1 MVYYRWPFKQI
12 IEGLMA
18 TITPFYRSANK
29 DFTLVNGDCVSV
41 LEAFDFKFD
50 MIFADPPYFLSNGG
64 ISVSSGKVVCVD
76 KGEWDKAPSAEYID
90 EFNRRWLSACK
101 DKLKDNGTIW
111 ISGTH
116 HNIFSVADQLSELGF
131 KILNVVTWNKT
142 DPPDNVSHRVFKHS
156 AEYIIWAKKS
166 KRAQHRYN
174 YELMR
179 QLNDG
184 KQMTDVW
191 RMPAVAKWEKSCG
204 KHPTQKP
211 LSLLARISMASTK
224 EDDWVLDPFNGSGT
238 TGVAASLLGRKF
250 LGIDMERSY
259 LELASMRREELENEE
274 VRQAYKEMVLVD
286 FNGAIQAEKPHH
298 VLVGRICS
306 EEQWEW
312 FEKSHTYTLP
322 ISKILSMPKLLGA
335 EYVLAFLGKDSKRA
349 QLCRISSVKPQ
360 VKTREQVTEMASHT
374 SDYKPTRDRTYWLI
388 HLEKP
393 LDELKGK
400 VFNKSLLLNMQEQ
413 RGAYWIKKYEE
424 AIKAFK

>member
-1 MVYYRWPFKQI
+1 MSLIV
-12 IEGLMA
+12 
-18 TITPFYRSANK
+18 PFYKSPNK
-29 DFTLVNGDCVSV
+29 DYTLVEGDCVSV
-41 LEAFDFKFD
+41 LESFDFKFD

-64 ISVSSGKVVCVD
+64 ISVQSGKVVCVD
-76 KGEWDKAPSAEYID
+76 KGNWDKAPSAEFID
-90 EFNRRWLSACK
+90 EFNRKWLAVCK
-101 DKLKDNGTIW
+101 EKLKDNGTIW

-211 LSLLARISMASTK
+211 LSLLVRIIMASTK
-224 EDDWVLDPFNGSGT
+224 EGDWVLDPFNGSGT
-238 TGVAASLLGRKF
+238 TGVAASLLDRKF
-250 LGIDMERSY
+250 LGIDMEKAY
-259 LELASMRREELENEE
+259 LELASKRREELENEE

-286 FNGAIQAEKPHH
+286 FNGAIQAEQPHH
-298 VLVGRICS
+298 VLVGRIGS

-312 FEKSHTYTLP
+312 FEKSHNYTLP

-360 VKTREQVTEMASHT
+360 MKTCEQVMEMASHT

-424 AIKAFK
+424 VIKAFE

>member
-1 MVYYRWPFKQI
+1 MSV
-12 IEGLMA
+12 
-18 TITPFYRSANK
+18 ITPFYKSANK

-64 ISVSSGKVVCVD
+64 ISVSNGKVVCVD
-76 KGEWDKAPSAEYID
+76 KGGWDKAPSAEYVD
-90 EFNRRWLSACK
+90 EFNRRWLTACK

-211 LSLLARISMASTK
+211 LSLLSRIIMASTK
-224 EDDWVLDPFNGSGT
+224 EGDWVLDPFNGSGT
-238 TGVAASLLGRKF
+238 TGVAASLLGRKY
-250 LGIDMERSY
+250 LGIDMDLGY
-259 LELASMRREELENEE
+259 LELASKRREELENEE

-286 FNGAIQAEKPHH
+286 FNGAIQAEQPHH
-298 VLVGRICS
+298 VLVGRIGS

-312 FEKSHTYTLP
+312 FEKAHTYTLP

-360 VKTREQVTEMASHT
+360 VKTREQVEEMASHT
-374 SDYKPTRDRTYWLI
+374 SDYKPTRDKTYWLI

-393 LDELKGK
+393 LDELRGK

-424 AIKAFK
+424 AIKAFE

>member
-1 MVYYRWPFKQI
+1 
-12 IEGLMA
+12 MA
-18 TITPFYRSANK
+18 TITPYYRSANK
-29 DFTLVNGDCVSV
+29 DFTLVEGDCMSI
-41 LEAFDFKFD
+41 LEAFDFKFNI
-50 MIFADPPYFLSNGG
+50 IFADPPYFLSNGG

-76 KGEWDKAPSAEYID
+76 KGNWDKAPSPEFVN
-90 EFNRRWLSACK
+90 EFNHRWLSACK
-101 DKLKDNGTIW
+101 DKLNDNGTIW

-116 HNIFSVADQLSELGF
+116 HNIFSVAEQLSDLGF

-142 DPPDNVSHRVFKHS
+142 DPPDNISHRVFTHS

-211 LSLLARISMASTK
+211 LSLLSRIIMASTK
-224 EDDWVLDPFNGSGT
+224 EGDWVLDPFNGSGT

-250 LGIDMERSY
+250 LGIDMEKSY
-259 LELASMRREELENEE
+259 LEIASKRREELENEE

-286 FNGAIQAEKPHH
+286 FNGAIQAEQPHH
-298 VLVGRICS
+298 VLVGRIGS
-306 EEQWEW
+306 EEQWKW

-349 QLCRISSVKPQ
+349 QLCRISSIKPQ

-374 SDYKPTRDRTYWLI
+374 SEYKPTRDKTYWLL
-388 HLEKP
+388 HLEKS
-393 LDELKGK
+393 LDEIKGK
-400 VFNKSLLLNMQEQ
+400 VFNKSLLLNHQEE

-424 AIKAFK
+424 VIKAFE

>member
-1 MVYYRWPFKQI
+1 MNCIKINYKSR
-12 IEGLMA
+12 
-18 TITPFYRSANK
+18 NK

-41 LEAFDFKFD
+41 LESFDFKFD

-90 EFNRRWLSACK
+90 EFNRRWLTACK
-101 DKLKDNGTIW
+101 DKLEDNGTIW

-131 KILNVVTWNKT
+131 KILNVITWNKT
-142 DPPDNVSHRVFKHS
+142 DPPDNVSRRVFKHS
-156 AEYIIWAKKS
+156 AEYIIWAKIS
-166 KRAQHRYN
+166 KRSQHRYN

-211 LSLLARISMASTK
+211 LSLLSRIIMASTK
-224 EDDWVLDPFNGSGT
+224 EGDWVLDPFCGSGT
-238 TGVAASLLGRKF
+238 TGIAASLLGRKF
-250 LGIDMERSY
+250 LGIDMDLTF
-259 LELASMRREELENEE
+259 LELASRRREEIENQD

-298 VLVGRICS
+298 VLVGRIGS
-306 EEQWEW
+306 DEQWEW
-312 FEKSHTYTLP
+312 FEKTHTYILP
-322 ISKILSMPKLLGA
+322 ISKILK
-335 EYVLAFLGKDSKRA
+335 FRK
-349 QLCRISSVKPQ
+349 
-360 VKTREQVTEMASHT
+360 
-374 SDYKPTRDRTYWLI
+374 
-388 HLEKP
+388 
-393 LDELKGK
+393 
-400 VFNKSLLLNMQEQ
+400 
-413 RGAYWIKKYEE
+413 
-424 AIKAFK
+424 

>member
-1 MVYYRWPFKQI
+1 
-12 IEGLMA
+12 MA

-76 KGEWDKAPSAEYID
+76 KGGWDRAPSADYID
-90 EFNRRWLSACK
+90 EFNRRWLTVCK

-179 QLNDG
+179 QLNYG

-211 LSLLARISMASTK
+211 LSLLSRIIMASTK
-224 EDDWVLDPFNGSGT
+224 EGDWVLDPFNGSGT
-238 TGVAASLLGRKF
+238 TGVAASLLGRKY
-250 LGIDMERSY
+250 LGIDMDSGY
-259 LELASMRREELENEE
+259 LELASKRREELENEE

-286 FNGAIQAEKPHH
+286 FNGAIQAEQPHH
-298 VLVGRICS
+298 VLVGRIGS

-312 FEKSHTYTLP
+312 FEKAHTYILP

-335 EYVLAFLGKDSKRA
+335 EYVLAFLGKDPKRA

-393 LDELKGK
+393 ICELNGK
-400 VFNKSLLLNMQEQ
+400 VFNKSLLLNRQEE
-413 RGAYWIKKYEE
+413 RGAYWIKKYEDVIE
-424 AIKAFK
+424 AFE

>member
-1 MVYYRWPFKQI
+1 
-12 IEGLMA
+12 MA
-18 TITPFYRSANK
+18 NITPFYRSANK

-50 MIFADPPYFLSNGG
+50 IIFADPPYFLSNGG

-76 KGEWDKAPSAEYID
+76 KGEWDKAISAEYID

-211 LSLLARISMASTK
+211 LSLMSRIIMASTK
-224 EDDWVLDPFNGSGT
+224 EGDWVLDPFNGSGT
-238 TGVAASLLGRKF
+238 TGVAASLLGRKY
-250 LGIDMERSY
+250 LGIDMEIGY
-259 LELASMRREELENEE
+259 LELASKRREELENEE
-274 VRQAYKEMVLVD
+274 VRLAYKEMVLVD

-298 VLVGRICS
+298 VLVGRIGS

-360 VKTREQVTEMASHT
+360 VKTREQVKEMASHT
-374 SDYKPTRDRTYWLI
+374 SEYKPTRDKTYWLI

-424 AIKAFK
+424 AFKAFE

>member
-1 MVYYRWPFKQI
+1 MNVPYYK
-12 IEGLMA
+12 
-18 TITPFYRSANK
+18 SVNK
-29 DFTLVNGDCVSV
+29 DFTLVNGDCVPI
-41 LEAFDFKFD
+41 LESFDFKFD

-64 ISVSSGKVVCVD
+64 VSVRSGKVVCVD
-76 KGEWDKAPSAEYID
+76 KGEWDKAPSVEFID
-90 EFNRRWLSACK
+90 EFNRRWLMACK
-101 DKLKDNGTIW
+101 RKLKDDGTIW

-179 QLNDG
+179 QLNNG

-211 LSLLARISMASTK
+211 LSLLSRIILASTK
-224 EDDWVLDPFNGSGT
+224 EGDWVLDPFNGSGT
-238 TGVAASLLGRKF
+238 TGVAASLLGRKY
-250 LGIDMERSY
+250 LGIDIDSEY
-259 LELASMRREELENEE
+259 LELASKRREELENED
-274 VRQAYKEMVLVD
+274 VSQAYKEMVLVD
-286 FNGAIQAEKPHH
+286 FNGAIQAEHPHH
-298 VLVGRICS
+298 VLVGRIGS

-312 FEKSHTYTLP
+312 FKKSHTYSLP
-322 ISKILSMPKLLGA
+322 ISKILSMPKLLGT
-335 EYVLAFLGKDSKRA
+335 EYVLAFLGKDSKKA

-360 VKTREQVTEMASHT
+360 VKTREQVEEMASHT
-374 SDYKPTRDRTYWLI
+374 SDYKPTRDMTYWLI

-424 AIKAFK
+424 VIKAFE

>member
-1 MVYYRWPFKQI
+1 MSKLQS
-12 IEGLMA
+12 
-18 TITPFYRSANK
+18 FYKSSNK
-29 DFTLVNGDCVSV
+29 DFTLVEGDCVSV
-41 LEAFDFKFD
+41 LESFDFKFD

-64 ISVSSGKVVCVD
+64 ISVSSGKIVCVD
-76 KGEWDKAPSAEYID
+76 KGQWDKAPTAEYID
-90 EFNRRWLSACK
+90 EFNRRWLTACK

-116 HNIFSVADQLSELGF
+116 HNIFSVADQLSDLGF
-131 KILNVVTWNKT
+131 KILNVITWNKT
-142 DPPDNVSHRVFKHS
+142 DPPDNVSHRMFKHA

-211 LSLLARISMASTK
+211 LSLLSRIIMASTK
-224 EDDWVLDPFNGSGT
+224 EGDWVLDPFNGSGT
-238 TGVAASLLGRKF
+238 T
-250 LGIDMERSY
+250 
-259 LELASMRREELENEE
+259 
-274 VRQAYKEMVLVD
+274 
-286 FNGAIQAEKPHH
+286 
-298 VLVGRICS
+298 
-306 EEQWEW
+306 
-312 FEKSHTYTLP
+312 HTYTLP

-349 QLCRISSVKPQ
+349 QLCRVSSVKPQ

-374 SDYKPTRDRTYWLI
+374 SDYKPSRDNTYWLI

-393 LDELKGK
+393 VGELKGK

-424 AIKAFK
+424 AIKAFE

>member
-1 MVYYRWPFKQI
+1 MS
-12 IEGLMA
+12 
-18 TITPFYRSANK
+18 TITPYYRSPNK

-41 LEAFDFKFD
+41 LESFDFKFD

-64 ISVSSGKVVCVD
+64 ISVQSGKVVCVD
-76 KGEWDKAPSAEYID
+76 KGNWDKAPSAEFID
-90 EFNRRWLSACK
+90 EFNRKWLAVCK
-101 DKLKDNGTIW
+101 EKLKDNGTIW

-211 LSLLARISMASTK
+211 LSLLVRIIMASTK
-224 EDDWVLDPFNGSGT
+224 EGDWVLDPFNGSGT
-238 TGVAASLLGRKF
+238 TGVAASLLDRKF
-250 LGIDMERSY
+250 LGIDMEKAY
-259 LELASMRREELENEE
+259 LELASKRREELENEE
-274 VRQAYKEMVLVD
+274 VRQAYKEMVSVD
-286 FNGAIQAEKPHH
+286 FNGAIQAEQPHH
-298 VLVGRICS
+298 VLVGRIGS

-312 FEKSHTYTLP
+312 FEKSHNYTLP
-322 ISKILSMPKLLGA
+322 ISKIMSMPKLLGA

-360 VKTREQVTEMASHT
+360 MKTCEQVMEMASHT

-424 AIKAFK
+424 VIKAFE

>member
-1 MVYYRWPFKQI
+1 MS
-12 IEGLMA
+12 
-18 TITPFYRSANK
+18 TITPYYRSPNK

-41 LEAFDFKFD
+41 LESFDFKFD

-64 ISVSSGKVVCVD
+64 ISVQSGKVVCVD
-76 KGEWDKAPSAEYID
+76 KGNWDKAPSAEFID
-90 EFNRRWLSACK
+90 EFNRKWLAVCK
-101 DKLKDNGTIW
+101 EKLKDNGTIW

-211 LSLLARISMASTK
+211 VSLLVRIIMASTK
-224 EDDWVLDPFNGSGT
+224 EGDWVLDPFNGSGT
-238 TGVAASLLGRKF
+238 TGVAASLLDRKF
-250 LGIDMERSY
+250 LGIDMEKAY
-259 LELASMRREELENEE
+259 LELASKRREELENEE

-286 FNGAIQAEKPHH
+286 FNGAIQAEQPHH
-298 VLVGRICS
+298 VLVGRIGS

-312 FEKSHTYTLP
+312 FEKSHNYTLP

-360 VKTREQVTEMASHT
+360 MKTCEQVMEMASHT

-424 AIKAFK
+424 VIKAFE

>member
-1 MVYYRWPFKQI
+1 
-12 IEGLMA
+12 MA

-76 KGEWDKAPSAEYID
+76 KGGWDKAPSADYID
-90 EFNRRWLSACK
+90 EFNRRWLTVCK

-211 LSLLARISMASTK
+211 LSLLSRIIMASTK
-224 EDDWVLDPFNGSGT
+224 EGDWVLDPFNGSGT
-238 TGVAASLLGRKF
+238 TGVAASLFGRKY
-250 LGIDMERSY
+250 LGIDMDSGY
-259 LELASMRREELENEE
+259 LELASKRREELENEE
-274 VRQAYKEMVLVD
+274 IRQAYKEMVLVD
-286 FNGAIQAEKPHH
+286 FNGAIQTEQPHH
-298 VLVGRICS
+298 VLVGRIGS
-306 EEQWEW
+306 EEQWKW
-312 FEKSHTYTLP
+312 FEKSHTYILP

-360 VKTREQVTEMASHT
+360 VKTREQVEEMASHI

-388 HLEKP
+388 HLERP

-400 VFNKSLLLNMQEQ
+400 EFNKSLLLNHQEE

-424 AIKAFK
+424 VIKAFE

>member
-1 MVYYRWPFKQI
+1 MIV
-12 IEGLMA
+12 
-18 TITPFYRSANK
+18 PFYKSANK

-76 KGEWDKAPSAEYID
+76 KGEWDKAISAEYID

-131 KILNVVTWNKT
+131 KIMNVVTWNKT

-211 LSLLARISMASTK
+211 LSLLSRIIMASTK
-224 EDDWVLDPFNGSGT
+224 EGDWVLDPFNGSGT
-238 TGVAASLLGRKF
+238 TGVAASLLGRKY
-250 LGIDMERSY
+250 LGIDMDSTY
-259 LELASMRREELENEE
+259 LELASKRREELENEE

-286 FNGAIQAEKPHH
+286 FNGAIQAEQPHH
-298 VLVGRICS
+298 VLVGRIGS

-312 FEKSHTYTLP
+312 FEKSHIYTLP

-374 SDYKPTRDRTYWLI
+374 SEYKPTRDKTYWLI

-424 AIKAFK
+424 AFKAFE

>member
-1 MVYYRWPFKQI
+1 MASI
-12 IEGLMA
+12 I
-18 TITPFYRSANK
+18 PFYRSANK
-29 DFTLVNGDCVSV
+29 DFTLVNGDCVSL

-76 KGEWDKAPSAEYID
+76 KGGWDKAPSAEYID
-90 EFNRRWLSACK
+90 EFNRRWLTACK

-116 HNIFSVADQLSELGF
+116 HNIFSVAEQLSELGF

-211 LSLLARISMASTK
+211 LSLLSRIIMASTK
-224 EDDWVLDPFNGSGT
+224 EGDWVLDPFNGSGT
-238 TGVAASLLGRKF
+238 TGVAASLLGRKY
-250 LGIDMERSY
+250 LGVDMDLAY
-259 LELASMRREELENEE
+259 LELASKRREELENEE
-274 VRQAYKEMVLVD
+274 VRLAYKEMVLVD
-286 FNGAIQAEKPHH
+286 FNGAIQAEQPHH
-298 VLVGRICS
+298 VLVGRIGS

-312 FEKSHTYTLP
+312 FEKAHTYTLP

-335 EYVLAFLGKDSKRA
+335 EYVLAFLGKNPKQA

-360 VKTREQVTEMASHT
+360 VKTREQVEEMASHT

-393 LDELKGK
+393 LDEIKGK
-400 VFNKSLLLNMQEQ
+400 VFNKSLLLDKQEQ

-424 AIKAFK
+424 VIKAFE

>member
-1 MVYYRWPFKQI
+1 
-12 IEGLMA
+12 MA
-18 TITPFYRSANK
+18 TITPYYRSSNR
-29 DFTLVNGDCVSV
+29 DFTLVEGDCMSI

-76 KGEWDKAPSAEYID
+76 KGNWDKAPSPEFIN
-90 EFNRRWLSACK
+90 EFNHRWLSVCK
-101 DKLKDNGTIW
+101 DKLNDNGTIW

-116 HNIFSVADQLSELGF
+116 HNIFSVADQLSDLGF

-142 DPPDNVSHRVFKHS
+142 DPPDNISHRVFTHS

-166 KRAQHRYN
+166 KKAQHRYN

-211 LSLLARISMASTK
+211 LSLLSRIMMASTK
-224 EDDWVLDPFNGSGT
+224 EGDWVLDPFNGSGT
-238 TGVAASLLGRKF
+238 TGIAASLLGRKY
-250 LGIDMERSY
+250 LGIDFDTSY
-259 LELASMRREELENEE
+259 LELASKRREELENEDI
-274 VRQAYKEMVLVD
+274 RQAYREMVLVD
-286 FNGAIQAEKPHH
+286 FNGAILSEQPHL
-298 VLVGRICS
+298 VLVGRIGS
-306 EEQWEW
+306 DEQWEW
-312 FEKSHTYTLP
+312 FEKAHTYTLP
-322 ISKILSMPKLLGA
+322 IGKILSMPKLLGA
-335 EYVLAFLGKDSKRA
+335 EYVLAFLGKDSKKA
-349 QLCRISSVKPQ
+349 HLCRISTLRPQ
-360 VKTREQVTEMASHT
+360 MKTRDQVTELASHT
-374 SDYKPTRDRTYWLI
+374 SDYKPTRDNTYWLI

-393 LDELKGK
+393 LEELKGK
-400 VFNKSLLLNMQEQ
+400 VFNKSLLLNHQEE

-424 AIKAFK
+424 AIKAFEIE

>member
-1 MVYYRWPFKQI
+1 MS
-12 IEGLMA
+12 
-18 TITPFYRSANK
+18 TITPYYRSPNK

-41 LEAFDFKFD
+41 LESFDFKFD

-64 ISVSSGKVVCVD
+64 ISVQSGKVVCVD
-76 KGEWDKAPSAEYID
+76 KGNWDKAPSAEFID
-90 EFNRRWLSACK
+90 EFNRKWLAVCK
-101 DKLKDNGTIW
+101 EKLKDNGTIW

-211 LSLLARISMASTK
+211 LSLLVRIIMASTK
-224 EDDWVLDPFNGSGT
+224 EGDWVLDPFNGSGT
-238 TGVAASLLGRKF
+238 TGVAASLLDRKF
-250 LGIDMERSY
+250 LGIDMEKAY
-259 LELASMRREELENEE
+259 LELASKRREELENEE

-286 FNGAIQAEKPHH
+286 FNGAIQVEQPHH
-298 VLVGRICS
+298 VLVGRIGS

-312 FEKSHTYTLP
+312 FEKSHNYTLP

-360 VKTREQVTEMASHT
+360 MKTCEQVMEMASHT

-424 AIKAFK
+424 VIKAFE

>member
-1 MVYYRWPFKQI
+1 MIV
-12 IEGLMA
+12 
-18 TITPFYRSANK
+18 PFYKSANK

-166 KRAQHRYN
+166 TRAQHRYN

-211 LSLLARISMASTK
+211 LSLLSRIVMASTK
-224 EDDWVLDPFNGSGT
+224 EGDWVLDPFNGSGT
-238 TGVAASLLGRKF
+238 TGVAASLLGRKY
-250 LGIDMERSY
+250 LGIDMNLKY
-259 LELASMRREELENEE
+259 LELALKRREELENEE

-298 VLVGRICS
+298 VLVGRIGS

-312 FEKSHTYTLP
+312 FEKSHNYTLP
-322 ISKILSMPKLLGA
+322 ISKIMSMPKLLGA

-360 VKTREQVTEMASHT
+360 MKTCEQVMEMASHT

-424 AIKAFK
+424 VIKAFE

>member
-1 MVYYRWPFKQI
+1 
-12 IEGLMA
+12 MA

-76 KGEWDKAPSAEYID
+76 KGGWDKAPSADYID
-90 EFNRRWLSACK
+90 EFNHRWLMACK

-156 AEYIIWAKKS
+156 AE
-166 KRAQHRYN
+166 
-174 YELMR
+174 L
-179 QLNDG
+179 
-184 KQMTDVW
+184 
-191 RMPAVAKWEKSCG
+191 AKWEKSCG

-211 LSLLARISMASTK
+211 LSLLSRIVMASTK
-224 EDDWVLDPFNGSGT
+224 EGDWVLDPFNGSGT
-238 TGVAASLLGRKF
+238 TGVAASLLGRKY
-250 LGIDMERSY
+250 LGIDMDSGF
-259 LELASMRREELENEE
+259 LELASKRREELENEE

-286 FNGAIQAEKPHH
+286 FNGAIQAEQPHH
-298 VLVGRICS
+298 VLVGRIGS

-312 FEKSHTYTLP
+312 FEKAHTYILP

-335 EYVLAFLGKDSKRA
+335 EYVLAFLGKDPKRA
-349 QLCRISSVKPQ
+349 QVCRISSVKPQ

-393 LDELKGK
+393 ICELNGK
-400 VFNKSLLLNMQEQ
+400 VFNKSLLLNRQEE
-413 RGAYWIKKYEE
+413 RGAYWIKKYEDVIE
-424 AIKAFK
+424 AFE

>member
-1 MVYYRWPFKQI
+1 MNCIKINYKSR
-12 IEGLMA
+12 
-18 TITPFYRSANK
+18 NK
-29 DFTLVNGDCVSV
+29 DFTLVYGDCVSV
-41 LEAFDFKFD
+41 LESFDFKFD

-90 EFNRRWLSACK
+90 EFNRRWLTACK
-101 DKLKDNGTIW
+101 DKLEDNGTIW

-131 KILNVVTWNKT
+131 KILNVITWNKT
-142 DPPDNVSHRVFKHS
+142 DPPDNVSRRVFKHS
-156 AEYIIWAKKS
+156 AEYIIWAKIS
-166 KRAQHRYN
+166 KRSQHRYN

-211 LSLLARISMASTK
+211 LSLLSRIIMASTK
-224 EDDWVLDPFNGSGT
+224 EGDWVLDPFCGSGT
-238 TGVAASLLGRKF
+238 TGIAASLLGRKF
-250 LGIDMERSY
+250 LGIDMDLTF
-259 LELASMRREELENEE
+259 LELASRRREEIENQD

-298 VLVGRICS
+298 VLVGRIGS
-306 EEQWEW
+306 DEQWKW
-312 FEKSHTYTLP
+312 FEKTHTYILP

-335 EYVLAFLGKDSKRA
+335 EYVLAFLGKDSQKA
-349 QLCRISSVKPQ
+349 QLCRISSLKPQ
-360 VKTREQVTEMASHT
+360 VKTREQVAEMASHT
-374 SDYKPTRDRTYWLI
+374 SAYRPKRDNTYWLI

-393 LDELKGK
+393 LDEIKGK
-400 VFNKSLLLNMQEQ
+400 VFDKALLLNTQEE
-413 RGAYWIKKYEE
+413 RGAYWIKKYEDV
-424 AIKAFK
+424 IKSFKNI

>member
-1 MVYYRWPFKQI
+1 
-12 IEGLMA
+12 MA

-76 KGEWDKAPSAEYID
+76 KGGWDRAPSADYID
-90 EFNRRWLSACK
+90 EFNRRWLTVCK

-211 LSLLARISMASTK
+211 LSLLSRIVMASTK
-224 EDDWVLDPFNGSGT
+224 EGDWVLDPFNGSGT
-238 TGVAASLLGRKF
+238 TGVAASLLGRKY
-250 LGIDMERSY
+250 LGIDMDSGF
-259 LELASMRREELENEE
+259 LELASKRREELENEE

-286 FNGAIQAEKPHH
+286 FNGAIQAEQPHH
-298 VLVGRICS
+298 VLVGRIGS

-312 FEKSHTYTLP
+312 FEKAHTYILP

-335 EYVLAFLGKDSKRA
+335 EYVLAFLGKDPKRA

-393 LDELKGK
+393 ICELNGK
-400 VFNKSLLLNMQEQ
+400 VFNKSLLLNRQEE
-413 RGAYWIKKYEE
+413 RGAYWIKKYEDVIE
-424 AIKAFK
+424 AFE

>member
-1 MVYYRWPFKQI
+1 
-12 IEGLMA
+12 MA

-76 KGEWDKAPSAEYID
+76 KGGWDRAPSADYID
-90 EFNRRWLSACK
+90 EFNRRWLTVCK

-116 HNIFSVADQLSELGF
+116 HNIFSVADQLSKLGF

-211 LSLLARISMASTK
+211 LSLLSRIIMASTK
-224 EDDWVLDPFNGSGT
+224 EGDWVLDPFNGSGT
-238 TGVAASLLGRKF
+238 TGVAASLLGRKY
-250 LGIDMERSY
+250 LGIDMDSGY
-259 LELASMRREELENEE
+259 LELASKRREELENEE

-286 FNGAIQAEKPHH
+286 FNGAIQAEQPHH
-298 VLVGRICS
+298 VLVGRIGS

-312 FEKSHTYTLP
+312 FEKAHTYILP

-335 EYVLAFLGKDSKRA
+335 EYVLAFLGKDPKRA

-393 LDELKGK
+393 ICELNGK
-400 VFNKSLLLNMQEQ
+400 VFNKSLLLNRQEE
-413 RGAYWIKKYEE
+413 RGAYWIKKYEDVIE
-424 AIKAFK
+424 AFE

>member
-1 MVYYRWPFKQI
+1 MS
-12 IEGLMA
+12 
-18 TITPFYRSANK
+18 TITPYYRSPNK

-41 LEAFDFKFD
+41 LESFDFKFD

-64 ISVSSGKVVCVD
+64 ISVQSGKVVCVD
-76 KGEWDKAPSAEYID
+76 KGNWDKAPSAEFID
-90 EFNRRWLSACK
+90 EFNRKWLAVCK
-101 DKLKDNGTIW
+101 EKLKDNGTIW

-211 LSLLARISMASTK
+211 LSLLVRIIMASTK
-224 EDDWVLDPFNGSGT
+224 EGDWVLDPFNGSGT
-238 TGVAASLLGRKF
+238 TGVAASLLDRKF
-250 LGIDMERSY
+250 LGIDMEKAY
-259 LELASMRREELENEE
+259 LELASKRREELENEE

-286 FNGAIQAEKPHH
+286 FNGAIQAEQPHH
-298 VLVGRICS
+298 VLVGRIGS

-312 FEKSHTYTLP
+312 FEKSHNYTLP

-360 VKTREQVTEMASHT
+360 VKTREQVEEMASHT
-374 SDYKPTRDRTYWLI
+374 SDYKPTRDNTYWLI

-424 AIKAFK
+424 AIKAFE